1 MVDMST
7 INSYAVWEVM
17 TTDHLSPQELRVWH
31 AFRFMNDD
39 VLARVD
45 RDISQ
50 GTGLSGPEFGVL
62 SRLAAIGQ
70 GEMRQQ
76 ALARLI
82 GWDKSRLSHQLKRM
96 EKRSLIERRLIGP
109 KTVLVAITP
118 SGREKLHLAGPIH
131 AQSVRKNLID
141 RITPEQT
148 ATIVRIS
155 NLLGDEINEVSS

>member
-1 MVDMST
+1 MVDVST
-7 INSYAVWEVM
+7 ISRYAGWEVM
-17 TTDHLSPQELRVWH
+17 TTDRLSSQELRVWH

-50 GTGLSGPEFGVL
+50 ATGLSGPEFGVL
-62 SRLAAIGQ
+62 SRLTAIGQ

-76 ALARLI
+76 ALARVM

-96 EKRSLIERRLIGP
+96 EKRALIERRPIGP
-109 KTVLVAITP
+109 KTVLVTITP
-118 SGREKLHLAGPIH
+118 SGREKLHLARPIH
-131 AQSVRKNLID
+131 AQSVRRNLLD
-141 RITPEQT
+141 RISPEQT

-155 NLLGDEINEVSS
+155 NLLGDEP